1 MSTLT
6 VAAHAKLNL
15 SLRVLAR
22 EETGYH
28 SLETLFL
35 RLELAD
41 ELTIRT
47 GGVDLDLEVSGD
59 PEVPVREANLCWQA
73 AELLGRT
80 IGRPIQA
87 AVELRKRIPIGAGL
101 GGGSAD
107 AGAVLQA
114 LNAALGEPLDAAT
127 LTALGGQLGSDV
139 PFALC
144 ESPMALAWER
154 GRRLLPL
161 APPSSRPVLIVVPD
175 FTIATRDAYGWLA
188 ADREAGLARAP
199 EAGELPGAAD
209 LASWG
214 VLADVSYNDFED
226 SVFRRHPDLESVKRR
241 LEDVGA
247 APALLCGSGSSVAG
261 VFCAEASLDQARDA
275 VLHGTRF
282 RVIATRT
289 AAPAGAG

>member
-1 MSTLT
+1 VSTLT

-114 LNAALGEPLDAAT
+114 LNAAL
-127 LTALGGQLGSDV
+127 
-139 PFALC
+139 
-144 ESPMALAWER
+144 
-154 GRRLLPL
+154 
-161 APPSSRPVLIVVPD
+161 
-175 FTIATRDAYGWLA
+175 
-188 ADREAGLARAP
+188 
-199 EAGELPGAAD
+199 
-209 LASWG
+209 
-214 VLADVSYNDFED
+214 
-226 SVFRRHPDLESVKRR
+226 RHPDCVGRAARKRCPVRSVR
-241 LEDVGA
+241 VAHGA
-247 APALLCGSGSSVAG
+247 GMGAG
-261 VFCAEASLDQARDA
+261 KE
-275 VLHGTRF
+275 
-282 RVIATRT
+282 
-289 AAPAGAG
+289 AAPAGPTFVSPGADRGARFHDRDA